1 MVLRA
6 AKTLDVLIFFKKK
19 SLVRCLKLTLPGVTS
34 FLPDNVPGLKKNYK
48 MCSVK
53 KGILKNFAKFKG
65 KCLFG
70 VYFSVSLPKFLRT
83 PFLQNTGRLLL
94 IA

>member
-1 MVLRA
+1 M
-6 AKTLDVLIFFKKK
+6 
-19 SLVRCLKLTLPGVTS
+19 SGLKLTLPGVTS
-34 FLPDNVPGLKKNYK
+34 FLPGNMSGLKKNYI
-48 MCSVK
+48 MCFVK

-70 VYFSVSLPKFLRT
+70 VYFPVILPKFLRT
-83 PFLQNTGRLLL
+83 LFLQNTGRLLL